1 MNVNIRQLLTFGFLS
16 MVPGIAFTLFFLY
29 IGDYEALEWYTT
41 LVLLF
46 GISAILYA
54 QFASKVAQPWNGIAN
69 MIQSLREEDY
79 SLRLRKQNEKDP
91 IGAAFLE
98 INKLSE
104 MLQKGRM
111 SFVET
116 HELFLQVVK
125 RINAAIFCFD
135 PEDMLVLANPKGEE
149 LLTSETKEAYGKSAD
164 SLGLQMLL
172 DADPDKA
179 ITFDFPAK
187 SGRWLISRGT
197 YRQEGKPY
205 TLIIVNDVGRPLRE
219 EELIAW
225 HRLIRV
231 LGHEINNS
239 MTPLISLTDSLSK
252 LVNKE
257 ELPEGWRTDLKEG
270 LGIVSRRVKNLSH
283 FIKGYSQLAKLP
295 LPNKGSVNLKNLMQR
310 VFSLNAQP
318 NVSLDPGE
326 DCTLRADEAQ
336 IEQMVINVLK
346 NAIEAANETK
356 GSVQGGW
363 EKTSSDVKI
372 WIQDEGL
379 GIANPEN
386 VFVPFFTTKTGGTG
400 IGLAISRQ
408 IVEAH
413 RGSIRIANREDRSGC
428 AVIITLPLD

>member
-1 MNVNIRQLLTFGFLS
+1 MNVNIRQLLLYGFLS
-16 MVPGIAFTLFFLY
+16 MLPGILFTLWFLF
-29 IGDYEALEWYTT
+29 IGDYGALEWYTT
-41 LVLLF
+41 LFLLVALS
-46 GISAILYA
+46 GALYA

-79 SLRLRKQNEKDP
+79 SLRLRKQDGKDP
-91 IGAAFLE
+91 IGAAFEE
-98 INKLSE
+98 INLLSD

-111 SFVET
+111 NFVET

-135 PEDMLVLANPKGEE
+135 PENDLVLANPKGME
-149 LLTSETKEAYGKSAD
+149 LLGNEIEKPEGQSAE
-164 SLGLQMLL
+164 SLGLQSLFE
-172 DADPDKA
+172 AEPDKA
-179 ITFDFPAK
+179 VSFDFPAK
-187 SGRWLISRGT
+187 SGRWLISRGA

-205 TLIIVNDVGRPLRE
+205 TLVIVNDVGRPLRE

-252 LVNKE
+252 LVNKD
-257 ELPEGWRTDLKEG
+257 ELPEGWQTDLKEG
-270 LGIVSRRVKNLSH
+270 LSIVSRRVKNLSQ

-295 LPNKGSVNLKNLMQR
+295 LPNKGQVNLKNLMQR
-310 VFSLNAQP
+310 VFSLNALP
-318 NVSLDPGE
+318 NVSLEDGE
-326 DCTLRADEAQ
+326 DCVLNADEAQ
-336 IEQMVINVLK
+336 IEQLIINVLK
-346 NAIEAANETK
+346 NAIEASNETK

-363 EKTSSDVKI
+363 LANKDNVTI
-372 WIQDEGL
+372 WIQDEGTGL
-379 GIANPEN
+379 ANTEN
-386 VFVPFFTTKTGGTG
+386 VFVPFFTTKSTGTG

-413 RGSIRIANREDRSGC
+413 LGSIKIENREDRSGC
-428 AVIITLPLD
+428 KVTVRLPIA